1 MKRGKDVRNSKL
13 ESLDENAPR
22 EVQVLAFTLIE
33 RSSGAYSLRF
43 VCNED
48 LIRDLQAQGS
58 LDTFLEE
65 AGELFNDF
73 RERIKSLSP
82 RQPQ

>member
-13 ESLDENAPR
+13 EPLNEDAPR
-22 EVQVLAFTLIE
+22 EVQVLAFTLTE
-33 RSSGAYSLRF
+33 RSRGAYSLRF

-48 LIRDLQAQGS
+48 LIRDLQAQGA
-58 LDTFLEE
+58 LGTFLDE

-73 RERIKSLSP
+73 RERLKSMSP
-82 RQPQ
+82 GRPQ